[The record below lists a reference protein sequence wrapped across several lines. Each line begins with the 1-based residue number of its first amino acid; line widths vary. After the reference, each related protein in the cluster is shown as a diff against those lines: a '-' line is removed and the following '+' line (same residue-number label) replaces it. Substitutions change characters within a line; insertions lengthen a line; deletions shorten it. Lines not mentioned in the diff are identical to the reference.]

1 MEPEEFL
8 AAHRRWNNDY
18 RFTEQELCDFVL
30 GAGHTSTQRRALVSH
45 LLALGVIRRTAS
57 GLWGVLLRNGGQ
69 FNDAIRAIQA
79 GKPLAP
85 VPPTTL

>member
-1 MEPEEFL
+1 MAPEEFL

-30 GAGHTSTQRRALVSH
+30 GAGHTAAQRRALVSH
-45 LLALGVIRRTAS
+45 LLALGVMRRTAN
-57 GLWGVLLRNGGQ
+57 GLWGVLLRNGGA

-79 GKPLAP
+79 GNALAP